1 VDAITFILYAAA
13 AVLYATHFVRR
24 QPPIGRAATLT
35 LAAAVLTHTFVLGMH
50 TVQVGHAP
58 LAGQGQAV
66 SVFVW
71 LAALSYLY
79 VELTTDERTMGLF
92 IITLLAVLFIVP
104 LTSPDPTER
113 PAELD
118 SPQFVAHVIT
128 VLFAYASFALA
139 CVVSVTYLLLFR
151 ELKRKQPGLFFA
163 RLPPLRAL
171 DLMNI
176 RAVTIAMFF
185 FTVSL
190 LIGVIWI
197 GEARVYAPNDA
208 RLAQMS
214 LGDPKILIAVIS
226 WLLYAF
232 QIFARQ
238 VIGWG
243 GRRAAWLSVLGFASI
258 LVNLLPVGY
267 FVTTSHTFN

>member
-1 VDAITFILYAAA
+1 
-13 AVLYATHFVRR
+13 
-24 QPPIGRAATLT
+24 
-35 LAAAVLTHTFVLGMH
+35 MH

-113 PAELD
+113 PAVLD
-118 SPQFVAHVIT
+118 SPLFVAHVIT

>member
-1 VDAITFILYAAA
+1 MDAITFILYAAA
-13 AVLYATHFVRR
+13 AVLYAMHFVRR
-24 QPPIGRAATLT
+24 EPRHGRAATMT
-35 LAAAVLTHTFVLGMH
+35 LAAAVLLHTFVLGMH
-50 TVQVGHAP
+50 TMQVGHAP
-58 LAGQGQAV
+58 LVGQGQAV

-79 VELTTDERTMGLF
+79 VEVTTDERTMGVF
-92 IITLLAVLFIVP
+92 IIPLLAVLFIVP
-104 LTSPDPTER
+104 LTSPAPFEH
-113 PAELD
+113 PAVLD
-118 SPQFVAHVIT
+118 SPLFIAHVIT

-151 ELKRKQPGLFFA
+151 ELKRKQPGMFFA
-163 RLPPLRAL
+163 RLPPLRSL

-176 RAVTIAMFF
+176 RAVTIGLVI
-185 FTVSL
+185 FTISL
-190 LIGVIWI
+190 VVGVIWV
-197 GEARVYAPNDA
+197 GEARVYAPLDE
-208 RLAQMS
+208 RVQQMS
-214 LGDPKILIAVIS
+214 LADPKILIAVIT
-226 WLLYAF
+226 WLCYGF

-267 FVTTSHTFN
+267 FFTTSHTFQ

>member
-13 AVLYATHFVRR
+13 AMLYAMHFVRR

-50 TVQVGHAP
+50 TMQVGHAP
-58 LAGQGQAV
+58 LVGQGQAV
-66 SVFVW
+66 SVFIW

-79 VELTTDERTMGLF
+79 VELTTDERTMGAF
-92 IITLLAVLFIVP
+92 IITLLALLFIVP

-113 PAELD
+113 PAVLD
-118 SPQFVAHVIT
+118 SPLFVAHVVS

-151 ELKRKQPGLFFA
+151 ELKRKQPGVFFA

-176 RAVTIAMFF
+176 RAVTIGVIFL
-185 FTVSL
+185 TISVL
-190 LIGVIWI
+190 VGVIWI

-208 RLAQMS
+208 RVQQMS
-214 LGDPKILIAVIS
+214 LADPKIMLAIIS
-226 WLLYAF
+226 WLIYAF

-243 GRRAAWLSVLGFASI
+243 GRRAAWLSILGFASI
-258 LVNLLPVGY
+258 MVNLLPVGY
-267 FVTTSHTFN
+267 FITTSHTFN

>member
-13 AVLYATHFVRR
+13 AVFYAMHFTRR
-24 QPPIGRAATLT
+24 EPRHGRAATLT

-50 TVQVGHAP
+50 TMQVGHAP

-79 VELTTDERTMGLF
+79 VELTTDERTMGVF
-92 IITLLAVLFIVP
+92 IIPLLAVLFIVP
-104 LTSPDPTER
+104 LTSADPTAH
-113 PAELD
+113 PAVLN
-118 SPQFVAHVIT
+118 SPLFIAHVIT

-139 CVVSVTYLLLFR
+139 CVVSVTYLLLLR

-163 RLPPLRAL
+163 RLPPLRSL

-176 RAVTIAMFF
+176 RAVTIGLII
-185 FTVSL
+185 FTISL
-190 LIGVIWI
+190 LVGVIWV

-208 RLAQMS
+208 NVQQMS
-214 LGDPKILIAVIS
+214 LADPKILIAVIS
-226 WLLYAF
+226 WIVYAF

-267 FVTTSHTFN
+267 FFTTSHTFQ

>member
-13 AVLYATHFVRR
+13 AVLYAMHFVRR
-24 QPPIGRAATLT
+24 QPPLGRAATMT
-35 LAAAVLTHTFVLGMH
+35 LAAAVLIHTFVLGMH

-58 LAGQGQAV
+58 LVGQGQAV
-66 SVFVW
+66 SVFIW

-79 VELTTDERTMGLF
+79 VELTTDERTMGVF
-92 IITLLAVLFIVP
+92 IITLLALLFIVP

-113 PAELD
+113 PAVLD
-118 SPQFVAHVIT
+118 SPLFVAHVIS

-139 CVVSVTYLLLFR
+139 SVVSVTYLLLFR

-163 RLPPLRAL
+163 RLPPLRSL

-176 RAVTIAMFF
+176 RAVTIGLIFL
-185 FTVSL
+185 TISL
-190 LIGVIWI
+190 LVGVIWV

-208 RLAQMS
+208 RVQQMS
-214 LGDPKILIAVIS
+214 LADPKILLAVIA
-226 WLLYAF
+226 WLIYAF

-267 FVTTSHTFN
+267 FFTTSHTFN

>member
-24 QPPIGRAATLT
+24 QPPLGRAATLT
-35 LAAAVLTHTFVLGMH
+35 LAAAVLIHTFVLGMH

-58 LAGQGQAV
+58 LVGQGQAV

-79 VELTTDERTMGLF
+79 VELTTDERTMGVF
-92 IITLLAVLFIVP
+92 IITLLALLFIVP
-104 LTSPDPTER
+104 LTSPAPTER
-113 PAELD
+113 PAVLD
-118 SPQFVAHVIT
+118 SPLFVAHVIS

-163 RLPPLRAL
+163 RLPPLRSL

-176 RAVTIAMFF
+176 RAVTIG
-185 FTVSL
+185 
-190 LIGVIWI
+190 LIFLTISVLVGVIWV

-208 RLAQMS
+208 RVQQMS
-214 LGDPKILIAVIS
+214 LADPKILLAVIA
-226 WLLYAF
+226 WLIYAF

-267 FVTTSHTFN
+267 FFTTSHTFK